1 MSTKK
6 QRKSTPAPQ
15 RKLFPNTK
23 ATFHIACLASIL
35 NKNKVAQVTL
45 NGKTGRLKGEF
56 SGEFVDDVL
65 QGGGG
70 NYQNN
75 PVFQDNILKFY
86 GTDFKPSTMKLNI
99 SFEINPNHVHV
110 QPKSRMISDKN
121 KEILKNLL
129 CKYSK

>member
-1 MSTKK
+1 MSIKK

-15 RKLFPNTK
+15 RKSCSNPK

-35 NKNKVAQVTL
+35 NKNRVAQVTL
-45 NGKTGRLKGEF
+45 NGKTGTLKGKF

-75 PVFQDNILKFY
+75 PVFQDNVLKFY
-86 GTDFKPSTMKLNI
+86 GLDFKKSTMRLTI
-99 SFEINPNHVHV
+99 SFEINPNR
-110 QPKSRMISDKN
+110 PKKV
-121 KEILKNLL
+121 
-129 CKYSK
+129 